1 MDPNLSDQNLQ
12 IKHLQN
18 GVSMNSKFAFL
29 IAIDLVPKQKKK
41 NLFPSLFSWTFF
53 ALRLSLS
60 SQP

>member
-18 GVSMNSKFAFL
+18 GVSMNSKFSFL

-41 NLFPSLFSWTFF
+41 KPFSELVFLDIFCTAPEFK
-53 ALRLSLS
+53 
-60 SQP
+60 